1 MGIETARRIR
11 FIKEEHDYRLG
22 VVTMLL
28 LSGAA
33 GSLILTVFLWP
44 ERDGAKLTEDSSHM
58 QLEASALVDEAE
70 ERSSLPLPAVFG
82 LAAPRSTSKPLAI
95 RDAAAAAK
103 PQARPAPAVRTE
115 APAAAPEAPPPSD
128 PAAPTAIA
136 GGEAAALWKNP
147 GRYVVERSWLRSADT
162 LKAMVQQPD
171 RVERYLDLPAVRLV
185 TNSPMLSRWVLGN
198 RAVVRAFLHSPA
210 MQDRGAVSALLS
222 SELADRIL
230 TSPGVRS
237 LLQDPARISEVFQ
250 DPEIVDWLRA
260 NPAALSALSPA
271 GTAGRQ

>member
-1 MGIETARRIR
+1 MGIETARRKR

-44 ERDGAKLTEDSSHM
+44 ERDGAKLTEESTRLP
-58 QLEASALVDEAE
+58 LEASAQIEEAE
-70 ERSSLPLPAVFG
+70 EHAPLPAVFG
-82 LAAPRSTSKPLAI
+82 LAGSRSASKPGAI
-95 RDAAAAAK
+95 RDAAVAPK
-103 PQARPAPAVRTE
+103 PQAARPAPAVRVE
-115 APAAAPEAPPPSD
+115 ALAAAPEAPPASSPD
-128 PAAPTAIA
+128 APTAIA

-147 GRYVVERSWLRSADT
+147 ARYVVERSWLRSADT
-162 LKAMVQQPD
+162 LKAMVRQPD
-171 RVERYLDLPAVRLV
+171 RVERYLDLPAVKLV

-210 MQDRGAVSALLS
+210 MRDRDAVSALLGS
-222 SELADRIL
+222 RLAERIL
-230 TSPGVRS
+230 TAPGVRS

-271 GTAGRQ
+271 AGEAGRQ